1 MRAIRVASAALLGVS
16 ALAMT
21 APAAQAQGD
30 NSGFWATVR
39 PTTVE
44 PGEHVRLRATGCEQ
58 SVTVSSGVFD
68 TVTIPR
74 SRTTAWARVDR
85 DARRGAV
92 YEVSFYCGTFW
103 QSVDLTIAGGRPDRP
118 DRPDRPAR
126 PDRPEHPEHG
136 VRAGEGG
143 TLAGLDLKEIGLG
156 AALITAALGTAYHL
170 SRRRTDE
177 DGS

>member
-39 PTTVE
+39 PTAVA

-74 SRTTAWARVDR
+74 WRTTAWARVDR

-118 DRPDRPAR
+118 DL

-156 AALITAALGTAYHL
+156 TALITAALGTAYHL

>member
-1 MRAIRVASAALLGVS
+1 MRAIRVAAAALLGVS

-21 APAAQAQGD
+21 SPAAQARDD
-30 NSGFWATVR
+30 NSGFRATVR

-44 PGEHVRLRATGCEQ
+44 PGEHVLLRATGCEQ

-68 TVTIPR
+68 TATIPR
-74 SRTTAWARVDR
+74 GRTTAWARVDR
-85 DARRGAV
+85 DARRGVV

-118 DRPDRPAR
+118 DRPD
-126 PDRPEHPEHG
+126 HPEHG

-143 TLAGLDLKEIGLG
+143 TFAGLDLKEIGLG

-177 DGS
+177 DDA

>member
-16 ALAMT
+16 ALAVT

-30 NSGFWATVR
+30 NSGFWASVR
-39 PTTVE
+39 PTTVD

-74 SRTTAWARVDR
+74 GRTTAWARVDW
-85 DARRGAV
+85 DARRGTV
-92 YEVSFYCGTFW
+92 HEVSFYCGTFW

-118 DRPDRPAR
+118 D
-126 PDRPEHPEHG
+126 HPQHG
-136 VRAGEGG
+136 AHAGEGG
-143 TLAGLDLKEIGLG
+143 TFAGLDLKEIGLG

-170 SRRRTDE
+170 SRRGADE
-177 DGS
+177 DGA

>member
-1 MRAIRVASAALLGVS
+1 MHAIRVASAALLGVS

-21 APAAQAQGD
+21 APAALAQD
-30 NSGFWATVR
+30 DDSGFWAGVR

-44 PGEHVRLRATGCEQ
+44 RGGQVRLRATGCEQ

-68 TVTIPR
+68 TVTIHR
-74 SRTTAWARVDR
+74 GRTTAWATVDR
-85 DARRGAV
+85 DARPGAV

-118 DRPDRPAR
+118 D
-126 PDRPEHPEHG
+126 HPQRG
-136 VRAGEGG
+136 VQAGEGG
-143 TLAGLDLKEIGLG
+143 TLAGLDLKQIGLG

-170 SRRRTDE
+170 SRRSTDE
-177 DGS
+177 DDA

>member
-1 MRAIRVASAALLGVS
+1 MRAIRVASAAVLGVC

-30 NSGFWATVR
+30 NSGFWASVR

-44 PGEHVRLRATGCEQ
+44 PGEQVRLRATGCEQ

-74 SRTTAWARVDR
+74 GRTTVWARVDR
-85 DARRGAV
+85 DAEPGAV

-103 QSVDLTIAGGRPDRP
+103 QSVDLTIAGGRPERP
-118 DRPDRPAR
+118 DQPQ
-126 PDRPEHPEHG
+126 HG
-136 VRAGEGG
+136 VHAGAGG
-143 TLAGLDLKEIGLG
+143 AFAGLDLKEIGLG
-156 AALITAALGTAYHL
+156 AALVTGVLGTAYHL

-177 DGS
+177 DGA

>member
-39 PTTVE
+39 PTTVA

-74 SRTTAWARVDR
+74 WRTTAWARVDR

-118 DRPDRPAR
+118 DRPDRP
-126 PDRPEHPEHG
+126 EQPEHG

-143 TLAGLDLKEIGLG
+143 TLAGLNLKEIGLG

-170 SRRRTDE
+170 SRRRTEE

>member
-39 PTTVE
+39 PTTVA

-74 SRTTAWARVDR
+74 WRTTAWARVDR

-118 DRPDRPAR
+118 DRPDRPG
-126 PDRPEHPEHG
+126 HPEHG

-143 TLAGLDLKEIGLG
+143 TFAGLDLKEIGLG

>member
-1 MRAIRVASAALLGVS
+1 MSAIRVASAALLGVT

-21 APAAQAQGD
+21 APAAQAHGD

-44 PGEHVRLRATGCEQ
+44 PGRQVRLRATGCEQ
-58 SVTVSSGVFD
+58 SVTVASGVFD

-74 SRTTAWARVDR
+74 GRTTTWATVDR
-85 DARRGAV
+85 HVEPGAV

-118 DRPDRPAR
+118 D
-126 PDRPEHPEHG
+126 HPRHG
-136 VRAGEGG
+136 VRAGAGG

-170 SRRRTDE
+170 SRRATDE
-177 DGS
+177 DGA

>member
-1 MRAIRVASAALLGVS
+1 MRAIRVVSAALLGVS

-30 NSGFWATVR
+30 NSGFWASVR
-39 PTTVE
+39 PTTVV

-74 SRTTAWARVDR
+74 GRTTAWARVDR
-85 DARRGAV
+85 DAGPGAV

-118 DRPDRPAR
+118 EGPG
-126 PDRPEHPEHG
+126 HPEHG

-177 DGS
+177 DGA

>member
-74 SRTTAWARVDR
+74 RRTTAWARVDR

-118 DRPDRPAR
+118 DR